1 MSKQIVNQDRL
12 KLLEEA
18 IEYLNKVD
26 KYICPLGMNNLM
38 MAKQYI
44 YFVKNSI
51 LFEESIDEM

>member
-18 IEYLNKVD
+18 IEYLDKVD
-26 KYICPLGMNNLM
+26 KYTCPLGMSNLM

-44 YFVKNSI
+44 YFVKTSI
-51 LFEESIDEM
+51 LIKENIDEM